1 MQIVKPSRG
10 KFILSN
16 LDAQNY
22 TKAAY
27 GYSKGK
33 KYGIRGG
40 IYAWG
45 SGLGLAGVIKDAA
58 KGTIVQYGKRKFA
71 AVCIAGC
78 THIIG
83 PAILIFTNATKVVNR
98 TSRIHSFTSFVF
110 ESVEDS
116 SNLTF
121 LPIDMILFG
130 QPIPVGD
137 ENRLNI
143 LNHVTDFI
151 DGK

>member
-10 KFILSN
+10 KFILSH
-16 LDAQNY
+16 LDAHNY

-27 GYSKGK
+27 GYSKAK
-33 KYGIRGG
+33 KYGIRG

-45 SGLGLAGVIKDAA
+45 SVLGLAGVIKDAA
-58 KGTIVQYGKRKFA
+58 KGIIVQYGKRKFA
-71 AVCIAGC
+71 AVCLAGC
-78 THIIG
+78 AHISA
-83 PAILIFTNATKVVNR
+83 PAILIFTNATKVVNI
-98 TSRIHSFTSFVF
+98 TSHIHSFTSFVF
-110 ESVEDS
+110 ESLEDT

-137 ENRLNI
+137 ENRFNI
-143 LNHVTDFI
+143 LNNVTDFI